1 MTNIKRILVTGAGG
15 YVGTVLVSQLL
26 QEGFEVIALDRY
38 FFGEDVFASCRDKP
52 GFHLLKKDIRDVEVS
67 DFEGVDVVFDLAA
80 FSNDPSGAL
89 DPVLTKDVNHKG
101 RARVCEMAR
110 KAGVGRYILTSSC
123 SVYGSNPDVCN
134 EETPVNP
141 LTTYAECNYL
151 AEGEAFSR
159 SDKKFVT
166 SAVRYSTLFG
176 LSPRMRFDLVINYM
190 SLIAVTKRRVEIM
203 GGGQQWRP
211 LLHVRD
217 AVRALRTLMIAPKD
231 KINGQ
236 AFNIGYTNAQICK
249 LAEVIHSKLL
259 FDVEIVIIPGE
270 VDKRDYRVTF
280 EKAKEVL
287 GYEAQVDE
295 IRGFDEVTAA
305 LLEGRVKNDTKVFT
319 VDWYK
324 HLIEAKKLVESVQ
337 LNGRYL

>member
-1 MTNIKRILVTGAGG
+1 MTIKRILVTGAGG
-15 YVGTVLVSQLL
+15 YVGTVLVCQLL

-38 FFGEDVFASCRDKP
+38 FFGEDAFGACRDKP
-52 GFHLLKKDIRDVEVS
+52 GLRRLKKDIRDVDVS

-89 DPVLTKDVNHKG
+89 DPDLTREVNHKG

-110 KAGVGRYILTSSC
+110 KAGVKRYILTSSC
-123 SVYGSNPDVCN
+123 SVYGSNEAVCT

-151 AEGEAFSR
+151 AEGEAFARADDS
-159 SDKKFVT
+159 FVT
-166 SAVRYSTLFG
+166 TAVRYSTLFG
-176 LSPRMRFDLVINYM
+176 LSLRMRFDLVINYM

-217 AVRALRTLMIAPKD
+217 AVRALRTLMIAPGEKVV
-231 KINGQ
+231 GQ
-236 AFNIGYTNAQICK
+236 AFNIGYTNAQIYQ
-249 LAEVIHSKLL
+249 LADVIRQKLL
-259 FDVEIVIIPGE
+259 FDVEVVIIPGE
-270 VDKRDYRVTF
+270 VDKRDYRVDF
-280 EKAKEVL
+280 SKARDVL
-287 GYEAQVDE
+287 GYEAQIDE

-305 LLEGRVKNDTKVFT
+305 LLEGRVKAGTKTFT

-324 HLIEAKKLVESVQ
+324 YLLEAKALVESVE
-337 LNGRYL
+337 LNGRYLR